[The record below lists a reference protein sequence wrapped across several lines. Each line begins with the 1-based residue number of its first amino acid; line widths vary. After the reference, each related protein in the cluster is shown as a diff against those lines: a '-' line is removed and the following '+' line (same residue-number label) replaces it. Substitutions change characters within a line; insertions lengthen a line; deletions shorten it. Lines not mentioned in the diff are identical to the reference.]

1 MAIIP
6 HVVKT
11 HNTIQHKS
19 RKNFG
24 KKIKPVKALGPISYS
39 ATVKLPSEYLH
50 YYKRRGD
57 CQYSGETGKERENR
71 KRT

>member
-39 ATVKLPSEYLH
+39 ATVKLPSLAASLF
-50 YYKRRGD
+50 K
-57 CQYSGETGKERENR
+57 KN
-71 KRT
+71 K